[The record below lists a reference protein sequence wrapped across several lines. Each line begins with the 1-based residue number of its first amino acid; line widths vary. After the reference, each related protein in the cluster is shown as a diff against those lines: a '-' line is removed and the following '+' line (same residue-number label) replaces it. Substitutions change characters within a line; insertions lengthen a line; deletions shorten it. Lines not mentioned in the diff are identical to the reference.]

1 MRLLVCGS
9 RDWPGTW
16 EDIAVH
22 LPEVDD
28 LTIIHGACSRIDS
41 RGVQVSVDMIV
52 DFVARGLGHGI
63 ERYPVNHGMDGP
75 WPGAGPARNR
85 RMLAV
90 RPDRGLAFGT
100 LWKMDPSWTRYRPTG
115 TGHMVGLMLAARL
128 PVRWVL
134 APSSDAVDLAKMP
147 APPPSTD

>member
-1 MRLLVCGS
+1 MRLLVCGT

-22 LPEVDD
+22 LPEDDD

-52 DFVARGLGHGI
+52 DFVARGLGHKI
-63 ERYPVNHGMDGP
+63 ERYPVNHGLDGP

-85 RMLAV
+85 RMLSV

-100 LWKMDPSWTRYRPTG
+100 LWKMDKSWKRYRPTG
-115 TGHMVGLMLAARL
+115 TGHMVGLMLSANLTVA
-128 PVRWVL
+128 WVSNPR
-134 APSSDAVDLAKMP
+134 ADGVDLTEMP
-147 APPPSTD
+147 AAPQLPS

>member
-9 RDWPGTW
+9 RDWHGTW

-22 LPEVDD
+22 LPDVDD

-41 RGVQVSVDMIV
+41 RGVQVSVDSIV
-52 DFVARGLGHGI
+52 AWIAPQLGHAV
-63 ERYPVNHGMDGP
+63 EAYPVNHGLDGP

-90 RPDRGLAFGT
+90 KPDRGLAFGP
-100 LWKMDPSWTRYRPTG
+100 LWKMDPSWKRYRPTG
-115 TGHMVGLMLAARL
+115 TGHMVGLMLAAKL
-128 PVRWVL
+128 PVRWIL
-134 APSSDAVDLAKMP
+134 APTLDAVDLIEIP
-147 APPPSTD
+147 TAPPLPV